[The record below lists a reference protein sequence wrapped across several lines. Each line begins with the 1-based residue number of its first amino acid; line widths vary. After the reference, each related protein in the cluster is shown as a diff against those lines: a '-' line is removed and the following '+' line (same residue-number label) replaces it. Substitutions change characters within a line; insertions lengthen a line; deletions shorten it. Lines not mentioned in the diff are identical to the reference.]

1 MTLQKIAVEEHFGFP
16 EIIDDS
22 QTQLP
27 QAGWPKL
34 RQALLDV
41 HGRLLEEMDACG
53 VQTAILSL
61 ASPGI
66 QAIPEKRRATEIAR
80 RANDYLADIVAKT
93 PDRFQALAALPMQDP
108 EAASQELV
116 RCVKEL
122 GFKGLCVNGFSQ
134 VDRDDSAV
142 YCDLPQYWPFWANV
156 ESLGV
161 PFYLHPRIAP
171 ARTDLD
177 GHPWFRGAAW
187 SFGVETATHALR
199 LMASG
204 LFDTYPKLT
213 AILGHLGETLPN
225 TIWRIE
231 HRLSVMPRGIP
242 AQRPLGEYL
251 RNNFYFATSGNF
263 STKTLLNAILEVG
276 AGRILFAADYPFEK
290 ISEAA
295 DWLDNLDAI
304 SETDRLKIA
313 RTNAENLFRL
323 RLPASAAPARLRA
336 EAH

>member
-1 MTLQKIAVEEHFGFP
+1 
-16 EIIDDS
+16 
-22 QTQLP
+22 
-27 QAGWPKL
+27 
-34 RQALLDV
+34 
-41 HGRLLEEMDACG
+41 
-53 VQTAILSL
+53 
-61 ASPGI
+61 
-66 QAIPEKRRATEIAR
+66 
-80 RANDYLADIVAKT
+80 
-93 PDRFQALAALPMQDP
+93 
-108 EAASQELV
+108 
-116 RCVKEL
+116 
-122 GFKGLCVNGFSQ
+122 
-134 VDRDDSAV
+134 
-142 YCDLPQYWPFWANV
+142 
-156 ESLGV
+156 
-161 PFYLHPRIAP
+161 
-171 ARTDLD
+171 
-177 GHPWFRGAAW
+177 
-187 SFGVETATHALR
+187 
-199 LMASG
+199 MASG